1 MIELDSVTKAF
12 PDAAGGEPRV
22 VIDGISLAVAGGERL
37 AIVGSSGC
45 GKSTLLNLMGTLDLP
60 TSGEVKIGG
69 RAVSGMGEKELAALR
84 SETIGFI
91 FQLHHLL
98 PQATV
103 IENVMLPS
111 LALRG
116 GSPQAEV
123 RERAETLL
131 ERVGMSGQR
140 DQKPHQLSG
149 GERQRV
155 AVVRA
160 LINKPGVILADEPTG
175 ALDQAR
181 AGELADL
188 LVDLNEQDGVA
199 LVMVT
204 HDPGLAQRMGRV
216 LRIVDGK
223 LEERM

>member
-1 MIELDSVTKAF
+1 MIELDSVKKSF
-12 PDAAGGEPRV
+12 PDADGATERV
-22 VIDGISLAVAGGERL
+22 VIDGISMQVAEGERL

-60 TSGEVKIGG
+60 TSGEVSIRGK
-69 RAVSGMGEKELAALR
+69 AVSGMGEKELAALR

-111 LALRG
+111 LARKG
-116 GSPQAEV
+116 GPPQEEV
-123 RERAETLL
+123 RSRAEKLL
-131 ERVGMSGQR
+131 EQVGLSGQR

-149 GERQRV
+149 GERQRA

-160 LINKPGVILADEPTG
+160 LINQPGVILADEPTG

-181 AGELADL
+181 ATELADL
-188 LVDLNEQDGVA
+188 LVDLNEREKVA

-204 HDPGLAQRMGRV
+204 HDPGLAARMGRV

-223 LEERM
+223 LEPC

>member
-12 PDAAGGEPRV
+12 PDAAGAADRV
-22 VIDGISLAVAGGERL
+22 VIDGISLTVGAGERM

-60 TSGEVKIGG
+60 TSGEVTIGG
-69 RAVSGMGEKELAALR
+69 RAVSGMGEKELASLR

-111 LALRG
+111 LAWKG
-116 GSPQAEV
+116 GPSQEQV
-123 RERAETLL
+123 RERAERLL
-131 ERVGMSGQR
+131 EQVGLSGQR

-160 LINKPGVILADEPTG
+160 LINEPQVILADEPTG
-175 ALDQAR
+175 ALDQER
-181 AGELADL
+181 AGELTDL
-188 LVDLNEQDGVA
+188 LVDLNEKEGVA

-204 HDPGLAQRMGRV
+204 HDPALAARMGKV
-216 LRIVDGK
+216 LRITGGK
-223 LEERM
+223 LEEA

>member
-1 MIELDSVTKAF
+1 MIELDSVTKTF
-12 PDAAGGEPRV
+12 PDAAGGADRV
-22 VIDGISLAVAGGERL
+22 VIGGISLTVKEGERL

-45 GKSTLLNLMGTLDLP
+45 GKSTLLNLMGTLDVP
-60 TSGEVKIGG
+60 TTGEVRVGG
-69 RAVSGMGEKELAALR
+69 KAVSKMSEKELAALR

-111 LALRG
+111 LAWK
-116 GSPQAEV
+116 GSPPQDEV
-123 RERAETLL
+123 RARAEDLL
-131 ERVGMSGQR
+131 ERVGLSGQKE
-140 DQKPHQLSG
+140 QKPHQLSG
-149 GERQRV
+149 GERQRA

-175 ALDQAR
+175 ALDQVR

-188 LVDLNEQDGVA
+188 LVDLNEKEEVA

-204 HDPGLAQRMGRV
+204 HDPALAQRMGRV
-216 LRIVDGK
+216 LRIVEGK
-223 LEERM
+223 LEDA